1 MARLACP
8 RHSRGESKSRSA
20 MKKIGIVGGLAWPS
34 TVDYY
39 SELCRRSEEWQK
51 ARNPQAAPWMPEM
64 SIESLDVNKA
74 LSYIGNDED
83 EESWSR
89 FDEYHRSA
97 LLRLEAS
104 GAKFALM
111 AANTPHHRFA
121 AIVRGIGIPVISI
134 IDAVAKE
141 SARIG
146 AREVLI
152 LGTAL
157 TMRSPRFREGFA
169 KYGVEASGPQDEAAR
184 AATVALIKELQM
196 GDAEGGAER
205 LGEIARQSFEGQFR
219 AQPAVCLACTELPL
233 AFQEQKMLTTFRY
246 GSILYINTTA
256 VHIHAAFDFGVSEA
270 S

>member
-1 MARLACP
+1 
-8 RHSRGESKSRSA
+8 
-20 MKKIGIVGGLAWPS
+20 
-34 TVDYY
+34 
-39 SELCRRSEEWQK
+39 
-51 ARNPQAAPWMPEM
+51 MPEM
-64 SIESLDVNKA
+64 CIESLDVNKA

-89 FDEYHRSA
+89 FDEYHRAA
-97 LLRLEAS
+97 LQRLERS
-104 GAKFALM
+104 GAAFALM

-121 AIVRGIGIPVISI
+121 SIVRGIGIPVISI

-157 TMRSPRFREGFA
+157 TMRSARFREGFA
-169 KYGVEASGPQDEAAR
+169 RRGVEASGPQDEAAR
-184 AATVALIKELQM
+184 AATVNLIQQLQV
-196 GDAEGGAER
+196 GKVEGGAEQ
-205 LGEIARQSFEGQFR
+205 LGKIARKSFEGQFR

-233 AFQEQKMLTTFRY
+233 AFQEQKMLATFRY
-246 GSILYINTTA
+246 DGILYINTTA
-256 VHIHAAFDFGVSEA
+256 VHVNAAFEFAVDES

>member
-1 MARLACP
+1 
-8 RHSRGESKSRSA
+8 

-51 ARNPQAAPWMPEM
+51 ARNLHSAASMLEIC
-64 SIESLDVNKA
+64 IESLDVNKA
-74 LSYIGNDED
+74 LSYIGNENDEK
-83 EESWSR
+83 SWSQ

-104 GAKFALM
+104 GAEFALM

-121 AIVRGIGIPVISI
+121 SIVRGIGIPVVSI
-134 IDAVAKE
+134 IDAAAKE

-157 TMRSPRFREGFA
+157 TMRSARFREGFA
-169 KYGVEASGPQDEAAR
+169 KYGVEASGPLDEAAR
-184 AATVALIKELQM
+184 SATVSLIKELQI
-196 GDAEGGAER
+196 GKVEGGAER
-205 LGEIARQSFEGQFR
+205 LGTIARQSFEGRFR

-233 AFQEQKMLTTFRY
+233 AFQEQKMLATFRY
-246 GSILYINTTA
+246 DGILYINTTA
-256 VHIHAAFDFGVSEA
+256 VHIKAAFDFAVDEA